1 MRIRSIKPEFWRSMD
16 ISSLDNWIDRFI
28 FIGLWSYVDDNGVGI
43 DRLSLITTDLF
54 ADDVER
60 DPRETFARVSR
71 GLQNLSEAGLIV
83 RYSVAERSFL
93 YITNWSKHQRID
105 KPNKS
110 RYPDPT
116 CDDAEI
122 RESVA
127 RVSRESPEIPA
138 PGTGEQG
145 SSGTG
150 EQRSRSSSSAMPP
163 REDVDSLCSHLLD
176 KITGNGGKA
185 TITEKWRNEARL
197 LLDADKVEL
206 DVAHRLIDWCQ
217 DDPFWHTNILSMTK
231 FRQQYQQLLLKA
243 RAQQRERPPGR
254 TATGLTPREME
265 IARAELLKENPNQ
278 ALLEHAGL
286 GQSNHL
292 RAIEGGAM

>member
-150 EQRSRSSSSAMPP
+150 EQGSRSSSSAMPP
-163 REDVDSLCSHLLD
+163 REDVESICGRLHDR
-176 KITGNGGKA
+176 IVANGSRA
-185 TITEKWRNEARL
+185 TVSDAWRNEARL
-197 LLDADKVEL
+197 LLDRDARDIDEVLE
-206 DVAHRLIDWCQ
+206 LIDWCQ
-217 DDPFWHTNILSMTK
+217 ADDFWKSNILSMSK
-231 FRQQYQQLLLKA
+231 FRQQYDKLRLRRESERPSVRLG
-243 RAQQRERPPGR
+243 AQQNGISRQDAKVNGYL
-254 TATGLTPREME
+254 AYANLDNQKE
-265 IARAELLKENPNQ
+265 I
-278 ALLEHAGL
+278 
-286 GQSNHL
+286 S
-292 RAIEGGAM
+292 